1 MRQMRQLSIE
11 IETSSP
17 SSCDVF
23 YLVSGAV
30 GDQTAEADNVAE
42 EDCHA
47 VEMFRQRSHLPALWW
62 SGKESAK
69 IFNVA
74 DKKYFVSFN

>member
-1 MRQMRQLSIE
+1 MISKDPPAVKMRQMRQLSIE

-30 GDQTAEADNVAE
+30 GDQTAEADNVPE

-47 VEMFRQRSHLPALWW
+47 VEMFRQRSHLPALW
-62 SGKESAK
+62 
-69 IFNVA
+69 
-74 DKKYFVSFN
+74 